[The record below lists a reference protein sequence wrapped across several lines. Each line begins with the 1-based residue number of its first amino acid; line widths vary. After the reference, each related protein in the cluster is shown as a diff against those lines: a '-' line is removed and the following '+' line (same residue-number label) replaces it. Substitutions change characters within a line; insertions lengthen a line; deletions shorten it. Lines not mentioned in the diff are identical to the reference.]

1 MRKYGINITKYGSG
15 TIFATGISIG
25 ILYWLLF
32 AFSSGMIEYYGTSL
46 AGILGDSV
54 GNGPFLVLYF
64 SNASD
69 FLKYSGL
76 YWFPTD
82 HIALSLPILQF
93 VLSVSLSIMVSL
105 IMIDLIKSKKSGGR
119 RKGKILSIGGSV
131 IPAVFT
137 TGACC
142 SLPFIYYALLVV
154 TSVSTS
160 FGVTLLFAS
169 YSYLLDAIIFT
180 VLLLFHMRNKKLAGC
195 LINSYRYNERLNIFK
210 QVGDENEAK

>member
-1 MRKYGINITKYGSG
+1 MGKYEINITKYGRG
-15 TIFATGISIG
+15 TISATGISIG

-32 AFSSGMIEYYGTSL
+32 AFSSGMIEYYGSSL

-54 GNGPFLVLYF
+54 GNGPFFALHF
-64 SNASD
+64 NNARD

-82 HIALSLPILQF
+82 HIGLSLPILQF
-93 VLSVSLSIMVSL
+93 VLSVSLSSMASL
-105 IMIDLIKSKKSGGR
+105 TMIDLIKSKKSGGR
-119 RKGKILSIGGSV
+119 RRGKILSLGGSM

-142 SLPFIYYALLVV
+142 SLPLIYYALLVV
-154 TSVSTS
+154 TSVSAS

-180 VLLLFHMRNKKLAGC
+180 VLLLFHMRNKKLPGRS
-195 LINSYRYNERLNIFK
+195 INSYRYNERLNIFK
-210 QVGDENEAK
+210 QIGDENEAK